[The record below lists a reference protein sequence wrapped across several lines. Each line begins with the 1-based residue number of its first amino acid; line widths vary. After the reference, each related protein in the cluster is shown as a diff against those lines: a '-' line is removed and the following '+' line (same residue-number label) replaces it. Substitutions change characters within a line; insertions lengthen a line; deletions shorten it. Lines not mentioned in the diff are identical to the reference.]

1 MESRTKTAG
10 LIIIGNEILS
20 GRTQDTNTAHIAKR
34 LEEIGVRLLEVRII
48 PDVSDTIIG
57 TVRHFRDHFD
67 YVFTTGGI
75 GPTHDD
81 KTAEAVAK
89 AFNVE
94 LLKNQNA
101 YRTLVE
107 HYGDESQMNDG
118 RVKMTFIPE
127 GAGLIDNPVSAAPGF
142 IIGNVYVMAGVP
154 KIMQGMLNNI
164 IPTLE
169 GGDIIMSRQ
178 IIINQPESA
187 VAETLAKIEKNF
199 MGVDVG
205 SYPRY
210 KDGAPEVTIIIRSTD
225 EDMVEQA
232 YQSLLKSLSLNG

>member
-1 MESRTKTAG
+1 
-10 LIIIGNEILS
+10 
-20 GRTQDTNTAHIAKR
+20 
-34 LEEIGVRLLEVRII
+34 
-48 PDVSDTIIG
+48 
-57 TVRHFRDHFD
+57 
-67 YVFTTGGI
+67 
-75 GPTHDD
+75 
-81 KTAEAVAK
+81 
-89 AFNVE
+89 
-94 LLKNQNA
+94 
-101 YRTLVE
+101 
-107 HYGDESQMNDG
+107 
-118 RVKMTFIPE
+118 
-127 GAGLIDNPVSAAPGF
+127 
-142 IIGNVYVMAGVP
+142 GVP